1 MPSHKTEAI
10 VIQSMDFGERDKLI
24 TFLTKKFGKLK
35 GIAKGAKNSKKRFAG
50 SLDIFSYVTLDFFE
64 KENLGLARIES
75 VSLIEPFSKINE
87 SIEKVT
93 YGSYFVELVNEMVGE
108 REENKAIF
116 TLLLYFLRLL
126 NREKICEEYLRIFEV
141 RLLTLLGYQPQLDK
155 CIICQGEIGLK
166 VQNWFSLKRGGVVCP
181 RDLPGYEGSEELPAK
196 QDYPDKVHCP
206 GLEGKPPDP
215 FQFCRVSTGEEVEES
230 PVLRTDER
238 DVSDL
243 SGIDF
248 CPSAI
253 LG

>member
-10 VIQSMDFGERDKLI
+10 VIQSMDFGEKDKLI
-24 TFLTKKFGKLK
+24 TFITKKYGKLK

-181 RDLPGYEGSEELPAK
+181 MCHKGIEDLPISLGTSRVMKAARS
-196 QDYPDKVHCP
+196 YPLSKITRIKFTVQALKESRQILSNFVEYQL
-206 GLEGKPPDP
+206 GKRLKSLQFLEQMKGM
-215 FQFCRVSTGEEVEES
+215 
-230 PVLRTDER
+230 
-238 DVSDL
+238 
-243 SGIDF
+243 
-248 CPSAI
+248 
-253 LG
+253 

>member
-1 MPSHKTEAI
+1 MPAHKTEAI
-10 VIQSMDFGERDKLI
+10 VIQSIDFGEKDKLI
-24 TFLTKKFGKLK
+24 TFITKKYGKIK

-126 NREKICEEYLRIFEV
+126 NREKICEEYLRIYEV

-181 RDLPGYEGSEELPAK
+181 MCHKGIEDLPISLGTSRVMKAARS
-196 QDYPDKVHCP
+196 YPLSKITRIKFTVQALKESRQILSNFVEYQL
-206 GLEGKPPDP
+206 GKRLKSLQFLEQMKGM
-215 FQFCRVSTGEEVEES
+215 
-230 PVLRTDER
+230 
-238 DVSDL
+238 
-243 SGIDF
+243 
-248 CPSAI
+248 
-253 LG
+253 

>member
-35 GIAKGAKNSKKRFAG
+35 GIAKGAKNSKKRFSG
-50 SLDIFSYVTLDFFE
+50 TLEIFSHVSLDFFV

-126 NREKICEEYLRIFEV
+126 NREKICEEYLRIYEV

-181 RDLPGYEGSEELPAK
+181 TCHKGIEDLPISLGTSRVMKAARS
-196 QDYPDKVHCP
+196 YPLSKITRIKFTAQALKESRQILSNFVEYQL
-206 GLEGKPPDP
+206 GKRLKSLQFLEQMKGM
-215 FQFCRVSTGEEVEES
+215 
-230 PVLRTDER
+230 
-238 DVSDL
+238 
-243 SGIDF
+243 
-248 CPSAI
+248 
-253 LG
+253 